1 MSRVPEQ
8 LDPWRAVERT
18 RRLEGSLPLHE
29 FKRLAA
35 LLVDTQGTVEFQ
47 IVFFR
52 GDKRRP
58 CVRGWVKAKV
68 GLSCQRCLQAVTK
81 HLDSSFSLALV
92 EGLDEAGNLPEEYEP
107 LLVADG
113 RVHPREIIED
123 ELLLALPQIAA
134 HGPDEICTTDTF
146 LAQDRGQP
154 DHESDAVRQ
163 AENPFS
169 VLEQLKNKL
178 H

>member
-8 LDPWRAVERT
+8 LDPWRAVERA
-18 RRLEGSLPLHE
+18 RRLEGSLPMHE
-29 FKRLAA
+29 FERLVA

-52 GDKRRP
+52 GDKHRP
-58 CVRGWVKAKV
+58 CVRGWVKV
-68 GLSCQRCLQAVTK
+68 EVELRCQRCLRAVTK

-92 EGLDEAGNLPEEYEP
+92 EGLDEAGSLPEEYEP
-107 LLVADG
+107 LLVAAG
-113 RVHPREIIED
+113 RVCPREIIED

-134 HGPDEICTTDTF
+134 HGPDEICAADTF
-146 LAQDRGQP
+146 LARDRWQS
-154 DHESDAVRQ
+154 DHESEAVRQ
-163 AENPFS
+163 AENPFG
-169 VLEQLKNKL
+169 VLEQLKKKL